1 MPTFTTL
8 VRGEGTAT
16 HDISLMP
23 VYLAAFTKIA
33 RMQTS
38 DYAAVGVPATGLGTF
53 MEQTETAQRL
63 AGRSF
68 GVGGV
73 PFWGKLRASME
84 QWEVRS

>member
-1 MPTFTTL
+1 MTL
-8 VRGEGTAT
+8 VRCPSTLR
-16 HDISLMP
+16 HSL
-23 VYLAAFTKIA
+23 KIA
-33 RMQTS
+33 RMQPS

-73 PFWGKLRASME
+73 PFWDTLRASME